1 MDWLK
6 AIFQIIG
13 SALRWFVERELNRK
27 DAAEQAQAEQAAEIA
42 TNDRERANQI
52 RDRIDNA
59 RLGGGLQSSNAA
71 DARGYRD

>member
-27 DAAEQAQAEQAAEIA
+27 DAAEQAQNELAAEVA
-42 TNDRERANQI
+42 AHDRQRADAI
-52 RDRIDNA
+52 RDRVDAA
-59 RLGGGLQSSNAA
+59 RIGGGLQSNNPGDS
-71 DARGYRD
+71 RGYRD

>member
-6 AIFQIIG
+6 AILSFLG

-27 DAAEQAQAEQAAEIA
+27 DAAEKAEADQAAEIA
-42 TNDRERANQI
+42 TNDREKANAI
-52 RDRIDNA
+52 RDRIDGA
-59 RLGGGLQSSNAA
+59 RLGGGLSSKPD

>member
-6 AIFQIIG
+6 AVFQIIG

-59 RLGGGLQSSNAA
+59 RLGGGLSKPDDQ
-71 DARGYRD
+71 RGYRAD